1 MTRKDVIFEGFLSH
15 EFFKEKYKIKNEEL
29 PKNLKE
35 GLRSKNSMVKAIA
48 IIVDDAESNNP
59 SSEKSLFTK
68 ITQFLKIQI

>member
-1 MTRKDVIFEGFLSH
+1 MTRKDVIFDGFLSH
-15 EFFKEKYKIKNEEL
+15 ELFKEKYKIKKDDL

-48 IIVDDAESNNP
+48 IIVEDAESKNP
-59 SSEKSLFTK
+59 SSEKSLYTK

>member
-1 MTRKDVIFEGFLSH
+1 MTRKDVILDGFLSH
-15 EFFKEKYKIKNEEL
+15 EFFKEKYKIKKDDL

-48 IIVDDAESNNP
+48 IIVEDAESKNP
-59 SSEKSLFTK
+59 SSEKSLYTK